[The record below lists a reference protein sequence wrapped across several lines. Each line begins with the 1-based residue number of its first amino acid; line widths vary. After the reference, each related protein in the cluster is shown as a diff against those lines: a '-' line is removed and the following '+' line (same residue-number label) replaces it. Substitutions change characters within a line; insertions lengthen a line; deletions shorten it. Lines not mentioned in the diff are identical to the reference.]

1 MKLHPA
7 LRLLIPALIL
17 AGLLLMP
24 RRVVP
29 AGSGDG
35 DPSPLVALEEDVPE
49 VPLEELFH
57 EMAGPDAR
65 ITVVEFSD
73 FGCQYCGKFHRETLP
88 GIRRDYVDT
97 GKVRWRMV
105 PFVLGMFPNGVEAMR
120 AATCVA
126 EQGEDRFWA
135 MHDTLFAQQD
145 TWKATRYADQLFK
158 SYAVIAG
165 AEAEAFTQCYD
176 DVRSSDRVT
185 AANALANKTGVRSTP
200 TFFVNGQLIQGAL
213 PERDFRQIL
222 EAALSGVARP

>member
-7 LRLLIPALIL
+7 VRLLIPALVL
-17 AGLLLMP
+17 AGLLAMP
-24 RRVVP
+24 RRTVLS
-29 AGSGDG
+29 GSGDG
-35 DPSPLVALEEDVPE
+35 NPAPLVALQEDVPE
-49 VPLEELFH
+49 VPLEDLFH

-88 GIRRDYVDT
+88 GIRRDYVAT

-126 EQGEDRFWA
+126 EQGEDRFWI

-145 TWKATRYADQLFK
+145 TWKATRYADL
-158 SYAVIAG
+158 
-165 AEAEAFTQCYD
+165 
-176 DVRSSDRVT
+176 VT

-213 PERDFRQIL
+213 PDRDFRQIL
-222 EAALSGVARP
+222 EAALSGVARR